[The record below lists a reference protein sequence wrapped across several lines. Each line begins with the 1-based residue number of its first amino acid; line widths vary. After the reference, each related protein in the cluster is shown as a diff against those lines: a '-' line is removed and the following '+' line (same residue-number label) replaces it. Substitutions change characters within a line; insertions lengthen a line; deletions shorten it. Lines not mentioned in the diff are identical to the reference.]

1 MIRWERLNPNERL
14 VVQSPVNRYK
24 IAGPGWVTL
33 TLRQKI
39 VARLYVGP
47 SGQTFQFKEVRTA
60 ENIPVDVKAK
70 VIYRVDHTLLTDE
83 LLSRTDGLNDG
94 GWNGIVQW
102 QTEYVLR
109 MLAAQYPW
117 RELNREE
124 VQKRLERQLTQT
136 LADRLKQ
143 VGLNILAICLIKT
156 ELPDGLQK
164 TLLQAEKDTIEAQ
177 GRARVLKSYFEI
189 FGAGLSTAMP
199 YIVQWELMNTI
210 HKNGD
215 PTVLLTG
222 EGLPAKSPQLPVN
235 GTARSPMYHLQVPLQ

>member
-14 VVQSPVNRYK
+14 IVESPVNRYK

-39 VARLYVGP
+39 VTRLYVGP
-47 SGQTFQFKEVRTA
+47 RGHSFQFKEVRTA
-60 ENIPVDVKAK
+60 ENIPVDVKVQ
-70 VIYRVDHTLLTDE
+70 VIYRVDPSLLADE
-83 LLSRTDGLNDG
+83 LLSRTAGLNDG
-94 GWNGIVQW
+94 GWHGSVQW

-109 MLAAQYPW
+109 MLVAQYPW

-124 VQKRLERQLTQT
+124 VQKRLERHVTQT
-136 LADRLKQ
+136 LADRLKRI
-143 VGLNILAICLIKT
+143 GLDIFTVCLVKT

-177 GRARVLKSYFEI
+177 GRASVLKSYFEI
-189 FGAGLSTAMP
+189 FGASLPTAMP

-215 PTVLLTG
+215 PTVLLTN
-222 EGLPAKSPQLPVN
+222 ENLSAQPQLPMN
-235 GTARSPMYHLQVPLQ
+235 GITRPPVFHMQLPLQ